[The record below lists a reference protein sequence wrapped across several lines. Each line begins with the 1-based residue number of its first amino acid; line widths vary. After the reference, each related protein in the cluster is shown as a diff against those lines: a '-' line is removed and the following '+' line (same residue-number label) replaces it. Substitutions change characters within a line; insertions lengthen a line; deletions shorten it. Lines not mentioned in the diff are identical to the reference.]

1 MTRPLTNLQVEL
13 LNTFNYGIDEQQLA
27 EVKQLLTDYFAQK
40 ITDGMDQ
47 LFEEKGWDDS
57 KLEEWSNEHIRT
69 PYQKGE

>member
-13 LNTFNYGIDEQQLA
+13 LNTFNYGIDEQQLK

-57 KLEEWSNEHIRT
+57 KLEEWSKEHMRT
-69 PYQKGE
+69 PYNRGE

>member
-27 EVKQLLTDYFAQK
+27 EVKQLLTNYFAQK

-47 LFEEKGWDDS
+47 LFEEKSWDDS
-57 KLEEWSNEHIRT
+57 KLEEWSNEHMRT
-69 PYQKGE
+69 PHKRG